1 MKTFLS
7 RKNEVDEKIDVS
19 KAKMDKLE
27 ATLMSLKETNR
38 YFYRLTSPSPYM
50 VAQ

>member
-1 MKTFLS
+1 VS
-7 RKNEVDEKIDVS
+7 RKREVDEKIDAS
-19 KAKMDKLE
+19 RAKMAKVE
-27 ATLMSLKETNR
+27 ATLMGIKETNR